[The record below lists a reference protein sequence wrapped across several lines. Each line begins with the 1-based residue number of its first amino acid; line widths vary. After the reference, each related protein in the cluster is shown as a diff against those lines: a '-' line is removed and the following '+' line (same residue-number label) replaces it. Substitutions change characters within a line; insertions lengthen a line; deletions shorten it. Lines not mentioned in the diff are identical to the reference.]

1 MEMEQDEDIVWC
13 KAACGNN
20 IHRQCQQQWAASK
33 PGQAKCVYCRT
44 PWQDDV
50 ADEAS
55 LKRLVKSRGAENAT
69 VNRDDYVNV
78 AAQLEISGMRDTS
91 TYYHGR
97 NASWMREW

>member
-1 MEMEQDEDIVWC
+1 MEMEEGQDIVYC

-50 ADEAS
+50 ADGAS
-55 LKRLVKSRGAENAT
+55 LKHLVKSAGTSNAR
-69 VNRDDYVNV
+69 VNQDGYANV
-78 AAQLEISGMRDTS
+78 AAELGISGVRDTS

-97 NASWMREW
+97 YSTWGRGW